1 MISICLVI
9 RSENLVELLNS
20 YSRKKIMVKGK
31 IRKILVP
38 LDGSKNSIRGLAR
51 AIYLA
56 RQCQAI
62 ITGLYVRQVPGVY
75 GIHPVSSIKFDF
87 EKDANRFLQSAKKTA
102 AQNGIIL
109 MKKILVGD
117 PGYNIVKFSKD
128 KKFDLIVIG
137 ARGQSAVK
145 EIFLG
150 SVSNYVIHKSK
161 IPVLVV
167 K

>member
-1 MISICLVI
+1 MIT
-9 RSENLVELLNS
+9 
-20 YSRKKIMVKGK
+20 GK
-31 IRKILVP
+31 INKILVP

-56 RQCQAI
+56 RQCQST
-62 ITGLYVRQVPGVY
+62 ITGLFVRQVPGVY
-75 GIHPVSSIKFDF
+75 GIHPVSAIKFDL
-87 EKDANRFLQSAKKTA
+87 EKEANKFLQSAKKTA
-102 AQNGIIL
+102 GQNGVL
-109 MKKILVGD
+109 LRTKILAGD
-117 PGYNIVKFSKD
+117 PGYDIVRFSKD

-137 ARGQSAVK
+137 ARGQSALK
-145 EIFLG
+145 EVFMG